1 MGGIRFFNNETG
13 GDIRLKGSGRGVTR
27 GTLESRVP
35 LVTPRPWGHK
45 RHSGL
50 RVPLV
55 TPIIKCFARHYAI
68 CVYC

>member
-35 LVTPRPWGHK
+35 LVTP
-45 RHSGL
+45 
-50 RVPLV
+50 
-55 TPIIKCFARHYAI
+55 IIKCFARHYAI